1 LELVLRRKSR
11 AITVLTSLL
20 LTSPAFAHNEQ
31 STVMEGII
39 HFMTEPDHLAF
50 SALVAAAVTFAVRK
64 IASKRS

>member
-1 LELVLRRKSR
+1 
-11 AITVLTSLL
+11 
-20 LTSPAFAHNEQ
+20 
-31 STVMEGII
+31 MEGII